1 MHRVPS
7 LTTEHLSIFCDVKF
21 PPATSRPGSS
31 EVSQKRLD
39 MRALLNY
46 SGVYVYVTPSRHELF

>member
-7 LTTEHLSIFCDVKF
+7 LMAEHLSIFCDVKF
-21 PPATSRPGSS
+21 LPATSRPGSS

-39 MRALLNY
+39 MRTLLDY
-46 SGVYVYVTPSRHELF
+46 SVMYVHATPSRHGLF